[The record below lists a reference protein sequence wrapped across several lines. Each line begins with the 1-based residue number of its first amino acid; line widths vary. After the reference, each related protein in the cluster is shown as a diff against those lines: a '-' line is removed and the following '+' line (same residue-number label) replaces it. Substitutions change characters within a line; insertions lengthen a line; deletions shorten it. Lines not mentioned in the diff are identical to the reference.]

1 MNTAPSQYALVAAL
15 HADYEAKAAAHRAT
29 RFWSGRQD
37 QSPRRLIGRPFA
49 RHAHRRLLS
58 RQEQTT

>member
-15 HADYEAKAAAHRAT
+15 HADYETKAAAHRAT
-29 RFWSGRQD
+29 RFWAGRRD
-37 QSPRRLIGRPFA
+37 RSPRRLVGRPFI

-58 RQEQTT
+58 GHELTT